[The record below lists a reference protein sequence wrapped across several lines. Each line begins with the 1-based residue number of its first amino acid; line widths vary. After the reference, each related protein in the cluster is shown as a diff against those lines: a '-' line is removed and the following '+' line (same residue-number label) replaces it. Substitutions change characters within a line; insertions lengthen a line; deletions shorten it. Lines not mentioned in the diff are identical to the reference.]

1 MATERQVLNRKRN
14 WNIFLIK
21 GVLDSML
28 RVRRFFIEQD
38 DEAGCNKCDKCLTD
52 TREVLKILKEYVI

>member
-1 MATERQVLNRKRN
+1 MATERQILNRKRN

-21 GVLDSML
+21 GVLDSIL

-52 TREVLKILKEYVI
+52 TREVLKILKEYKI

>member
-1 MATERQVLNRKRN
+1 MATERQILNRKRN

-21 GVLDSML
+21 EVLDSIL

-38 DEAGCNKCDKCLTD
+38 DEAGAINVMSVSQTQERCL
-52 TREVLKILKEYVI
+52 KS